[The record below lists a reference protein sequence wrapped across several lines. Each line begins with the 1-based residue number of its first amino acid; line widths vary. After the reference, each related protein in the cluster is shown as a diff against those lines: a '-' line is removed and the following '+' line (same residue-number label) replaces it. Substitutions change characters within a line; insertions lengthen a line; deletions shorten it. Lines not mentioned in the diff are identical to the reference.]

1 MTKVHNYF
9 MLCALFLSHFQLC
22 GPTDCSL
29 PGFSVHG
36 IFQSWILVW
45 IATSS
50 SRKSS
55 QTRNQTCLSCIPC
68 IGWQVLCYSYLL
80 LHNKLSKAWR
90 FKIANILSLFLYVG
104 NPSVA
109 WLKASDSESFT
120 GFNQVVSQWWD
131 LIWRLKWVRLLRI
144 NFYTCSHD
152 CWKEF

>member
-1 MTKVHNYF
+1 
-9 MLCALFLSHFQLC
+9 MLCALFLSHFRLC

-29 PGFSVHG
+29 PAFSVHG
-36 IFQSWILVW
+36 IFQSSVLVW

-55 QTRNQTCLSCIPC
+55 QTRNQTCFSCIPC

-120 GFNQVVSQWWD
+120 GFNQVVSQGWD
-131 LIWRLKWVRLLRI
+131 LIWRLKWVRLERI